1 MEPKAWQAE
10 LFRPRY
16 NIEPGQHARRLLD
29 MLRTHATS
37 VVFVVEDFQT
47 AMLKAAD
54 HHSYIVTIVSCQER
68 ATIGQSIW
76 REQDYGV
83 AV

>member
-1 MEPKAWQAE
+1 VEPKAWQAE

-16 NIEPGQHARRLLD
+16 NVEPGQHAGCLLD
-29 MLRTHATS
+29 MLRAHATP

-54 HHSYIVTIVSCQER
+54 HR
-68 ATIGQSIW
+68 GSI
-76 REQDYGV
+76 
-83 AV
+83 